1 MKLLFIRHGD
11 PDYETDSLTE
21 KGIREASLLA
31 KRIADTH
38 IDECFVSP
46 LGRAKLTAGPC
57 LEALNME
64 AVTYDWLR
72 EFDPRI
78 DRPDSPD
85 HPRITWDWLPQDWT
99 TREHF
104 FKYNEW
110 WDDDILKAAD
120 VKKHALEVYE
130 GLDRLLASHGYE
142 RDEHYYRAVRPN
154 SDTLAFFCHFG
165 VTTLMLGHLIGASPM
180 VLWHG
185 MISAPTS
192 VTTVYTEERR
202 PGIASFRITS
212 FGDISHL
219 YIAGEPPAFSGRFRE
234 CYSNEDE
241 RKD

>member
-1 MKLLFIRHGD
+1 MKLLFIRHGE

-21 KGIREASLLA
+21 KGIREAALLA
-31 KRIADTH
+31 KRIGRMH

-46 LGRAKLTAGPC
+46 LGRARLTAAPC
-57 LEALNME
+57 LEALDMQ

-78 DRPDSPD
+78 LRPDSHD
-85 HPRITWDWLPQDWT
+85 RRRVTWDWLPEDWT
-99 TREHF
+99 KREHF
-104 FKYNEW
+104 FRYDEW
-110 WDDDILKAAD
+110 WNDDILKEAS
-120 VKKHALEVYE
+120 VKESAREVFD
-130 GLDRLLASHGYE
+130 GIDSLLASHGYE
-142 RDEHYYRAVRPN
+142 RDNHFYRAVRPN
-154 SDTLAFFCHFG
+154 NNTLALFCHFG
-165 VTTLMLGHLIGASPM
+165 VTALILSHLIGASPM

-219 YIAGEPPAFSGRFRE
+219 YEADEPPSFSGRFCE
-234 CYSNEDE
+234 CYTNKWE
-241 RKD
+241 RRD